1 MKISSTCTDYPGL
14 LNVEPLAL
22 RKEVFVIDID
32 PKK

>member
-1 MKISSTCTDYPGL
+1 MKISSTCTDCAGL

-22 RKEVFVIDID
+22 HKEVFVIDID